1 MIRNKESMLDCQRGF
16 AILTG
21 LFERMRGLKDPA
33 LRAGTTVVLAP
44 CRDIHTVGMA
54 EAVDVAFV
62 DKGGVVVGV
71 HRSVSP
77 GRRLRCIRAKLTIE
91 RASRPGKWY
100 EIGDRALALP
110 SSESLEQG
118 LEGEGHENMSD
129 L

>member
-1 MIRNKESMLDCQRGF
+1 MDPSKESTLNYQRSF

-33 LRAGTTVVLAP
+33 LRAGMTVALIP
-44 CRDIHTVGMA
+44 CHDVHTVGMV

-62 DKGGVVVGV
+62 DKEGIVVGV
-71 HRSVSP
+71 HRNVPP

-91 RASRPGKWY
+91 RASKPGKWY
-100 EIGDRALALP
+100 EIGDGVFVLP
-110 SSESLEQG
+110 SSGSLEQG
-118 LEGEGHENMSD
+118 SKGEAHEDMSD

>member
-1 MIRNKESMLDCQRGF
+1 MTRNKESMLDCQMGF

-71 HRSVSP
+71 HRSVP
-77 GRRLRCIRAKLTIE
+77 PREALE
-91 RASRPGKWY
+91 VHSREADNRKGVKA
-100 EIGDRALALP
+100 RKMVR
-110 SSESLEQG
+110 
-118 LEGEGHENMSD
+118 NR
-129 L
+129 